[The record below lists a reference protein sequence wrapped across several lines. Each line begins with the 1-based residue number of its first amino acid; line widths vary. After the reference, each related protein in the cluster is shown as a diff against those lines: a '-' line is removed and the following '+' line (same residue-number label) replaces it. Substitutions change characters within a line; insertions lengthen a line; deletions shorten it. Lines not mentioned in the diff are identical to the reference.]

1 MIIRLA
7 HLACVTL
14 SIPIVAVASYAQPRW
29 RTLDEFLARG
39 IGLSSADSS
48 SLAYGKAVT
57 RTLRTGEGRDVAVFG
72 AVQVDVPRSFF
83 MDQQRDPHSRTRT
96 EGQPFSQPADI
107 RDVQAFAVSDDDLK
121 ELRDCR
127 PGHCNFKLPA
137 TDMEH
142 VRTRIDLAAP
152 DAGERVAAYA
162 RQRMVEY
169 VTDYR
174 ARGNAAM
181 IVYDDRGT
189 VRSSDA
195 LAAMLHDSSFALT
208 AVPSLGDYLLN
219 YPNGLPAGA
228 TEVMLWSRSEMPK
241 LRPVVRIMHEV
252 TYSPS
257 EIDGVTLMA
266 AKQIYANH
274 YFEAGLEVL
283 AAADR
288 ASSGSGAASPGVTV
302 VAVRRYRFDHLPD
315 GLLNIRSRVTK
326 ALLDNLATDV
336 ARMKRESEAAWAAR
350 GSKNL
355 GRGRGM

>member
-1 MIIRLA
+1 MIIRLR
-7 HLACVTL
+7 HLARMAL
-14 SIPIVAVASYAQPRW
+14 SIPIVATVGSAQPRW

-48 SLAYGKAVT
+48 SLAHDKAVT

-72 AVQVDVPRSFF
+72 AVHVDVPRSFF
-83 MDQQRDPHSRTRT
+83 MDQQRDPHSQTRPA
-96 EGQPFSQPADI
+96 GQPFSEPADI

-127 PGHCNFKLPA
+127 PDHCNFKLPA

-142 VRTRIDLAAP
+142 VRTRIGLSAP
-152 DAGERVAAYA
+152 GARERVAAYG

-169 VTDYR
+169 VSDYR

-195 LAAMLHDSSFALT
+195 LVAMLHDSSFALT
-208 AVPSLGDYLLN
+208 AVPSLGEYLLN
-219 YPNGLPAGA
+219 YPNGLPEGA
-228 TEVMLWSRSEMPK
+228 TEVILWSRNEMPK

-257 EIDGVTLMA
+257 EINGLTLIA

-288 ASSGSGAASPGVTV
+288 VSSGSGATSPGVTV

-326 ALLDNLATDV
+326 ALLDNLAADI

-350 GSKNL
+350 DSKN
-355 GRGRGM
+355 